1 MLLGLSGASGL
12 CHRVPR
18 RFAPI
23 VQLAKSPDDFYFRGF
38 LLEGRA
44 LYRVLRNGVGKLWE
58 VDIR

>member
-44 LYRVLRNGVGKLWE
+44 LYRVLRNGVGKL
-58 VDIR
+58 